1 MVARRQLEML
11 KAALPGLARVAL
23 LGDSGAAPTLFVS
36 NERAAQTM
44 GLQVST
50 VKVERVAA
58 PDFDA
63 AFEAAKREGAGAM
76 LVLSTPVTTAH
87 RKRIGELALKHRLP
101 TLAPRDHADAGMLLS
116 YGTSFLEAT
125 RRAASLTD
133 RLLKGAKPADVPVES
148 VARHELIVNLK
159 TAREI
164 GVTLPAAVVGA
175 AAQVI
180 Q

>member
-1 MVARRQLEML
+1 
-11 KAALPGLARVAL
+11 
-23 LGDSGAAPTLFVS
+23 
-36 NERAAQTM
+36 
-44 GLQVST
+44 
-50 VKVERVAA
+50 
-58 PDFDA
+58 
-63 AFEAAKREGAGAM
+63 
-76 LVLSTPVTTAH
+76 
-87 RKRIGELALKHRLP
+87 
-101 TLAPRDHADAGMLLS
+101 MLLS